1 MSEIAAEHR
10 AETEDWHERAGRLG
24 FVAKGI
30 LYGIIG
36 IVAIAV
42 ALGDEKKT
50 ADQTGA
56 LASLA
61 DSSAGKLLLIALAIG
76 LGAYAGFRLIE
87 VFVGPA
93 NEDGAKEKLIR
104 AASLV
109 RFVVYAALC
118 VAAVRLVADAG
129 KSSGNESSTTST
141 VFDLPAGRALVLIAG
156 AVLVGVGVYQAYK
169 SASTSFEDDLETG
182 RMSPRMRTVTHYTG
196 IAGHASRSIIYAL
209 IGGFLIKAAVEY
221 DAKEAVG
228 IDGALKEVAQQ
239 TFGPV
244 LLFAVALGLFIFG
257 AYCLIEARYRKF

>member
-1 MSEIAAEHR
+1 MSEIAAERR
-10 AETEDWHERAGRLG
+10 ADAEDWHERAGRLG

-87 VFVGPA
+87 IFVGPA
-93 NEDGAKEKLIR
+93 NEDGAKDKLFR
-104 AASLV
+104 VASAV
-109 RFVVYAALC
+109 RFVVYAVLC
-118 VAAVRLVADAG
+118 YSAIKIIANAG
-129 KSSGNESSTTST
+129 KSSSNTKDTTST

-156 AVLVGVGVYQAYK
+156 AVMIGVGVYQAYK
-169 SASTSFEDDLETG
+169 AASTSFEEDLDTG
-182 RMSPRMRTVTHYTG
+182 RMSPGMRTATHYTG

-244 LLFAVALGLFIFG
+244 LLFAVALGLFIYG

>member
-1 MSEIAAEHR
+1 MSEITTEQKADA
-10 AETEDWHERAGRLG
+10 EDWHERAGRLG

-30 LYGIIG
+30 LCGIVG

-93 NEDGAKEKLIR
+93 NEDGAKEKLMR
-104 AASLV
+104 VASFV

-118 VAAVRLVADAG
+118 VSAVRLVADAG
-129 KSSGNESSTTST
+129 KGGGNESDTTST

-156 AVLVGVGVYQAYK
+156 VVLVGVGIYQAYK
-169 SASTSFEDDLETG
+169 AASTSFEDDLETG

-196 IAGHASRSIIYAL
+196 IAGHASRTIVYAL

-221 DAKEAVG
+221 DAKEAIG
-228 IDGALKEVAQQ
+228 LDGALNEVAQQ

-244 LLFAVALGLFIFG
+244 LLFAVAVGLFVYG
-257 AYCLIEARYRKF
+257 AFCLIEARYRKF